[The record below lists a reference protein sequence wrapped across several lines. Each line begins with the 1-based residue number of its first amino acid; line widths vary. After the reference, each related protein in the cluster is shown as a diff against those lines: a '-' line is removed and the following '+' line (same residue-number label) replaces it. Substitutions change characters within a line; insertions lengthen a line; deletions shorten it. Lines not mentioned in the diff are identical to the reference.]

1 MRLSDHRALLG
12 SLAVTLLLVACS
24 APAPAAP
31 TAPAAKPAPTTPPQP
46 AAQQPAAKQP
56 AAPQPAT
63 PAPAAPAAKPGPNAA
78 LQAVLDGAK
87 KEAGQGTFVIWISS
101 PKLEGT
107 HKELMQAFQKRF
119 ELPDF
124 AWEWVPG
131 NSPDQNRRVLA
142 ESKTGRFSA
151 DVLSGSWAESI
162 ALAEANLL
170 EEVAWVDVFGE
181 ALPTIREPADR
192 IQVPELHNR
201 MLAMWDTAKVMMF
214 NTEQVKE
221 ADVPNTLEGL
231 AEPKWAGR
239 VVLDSNGAVLDILT
253 LKLGREQIVSHT
265 QAILPNRPILTRGS
279 PAAITAIQ
287 TGQGAISPNGTIST
301 IEGLKQQGQPIDWK
315 PLTYGIPV
323 QELGMYSVRGASHP
337 NLARLFVAW
346 TVTEGMAILEKHESM
361 GRLSDPNAVG
371 TRNIKQK
378 YPNVEIIAPK
388 TLQELE
394 AQRIVKD
401 QLTEILTQA
410 AR

>member
-1 MRLSDHRALLG
+1 
-12 SLAVTLLLVACS
+12 
-24 APAPAAP
+24 
-31 TAPAAKPAPTTPPQP
+31 
-46 AAQQPAAKQP
+46 
-56 AAPQPAT
+56 
-63 PAPAAPAAKPGPNAA
+63 

-181 ALPTIREPADR
+181 ALPTIREPANR

-287 TGQGAISPNGTIST
+287 TGQGAISPG
-301 IEGLKQQGQPIDWK
+301 P
-315 PLTYGIPV
+315 
-323 QELGMYSVRGASHP
+323 
-337 NLARLFVAW
+337 
-346 TVTEGMAILEKHESM
+346 
-361 GRLSDPNAVG
+361 
-371 TRNIKQK
+371 
-378 YPNVEIIAPK
+378 
-388 TLQELE
+388 
-394 AQRIVKD
+394 
-401 QLTEILTQA
+401 QA
-410 AR
+410 ARPADRLETAHLRHTGPGAGDVLRARGLPSQSGQAVRRLDGDRRHGDPGEARVDGTTL